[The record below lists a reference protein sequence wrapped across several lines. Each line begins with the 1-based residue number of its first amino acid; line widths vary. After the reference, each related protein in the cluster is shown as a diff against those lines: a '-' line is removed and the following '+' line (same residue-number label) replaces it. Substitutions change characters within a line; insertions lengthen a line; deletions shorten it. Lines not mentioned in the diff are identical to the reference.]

1 MAFKATENQQKAID
15 GKGNILVSAAAGSG
29 KTAVLVERVI
39 NLLTDDKRNIS
50 ADELLIV
57 TFTNAAAAEM
67 RARIE
72 KRMDEECRNNPDSSA
87 LLRQK
92 HLLSNAKICT
102 IDSFCIDLVR
112 ENFDKLGISPDFK
125 ISDGVT
131 LKQIDEAVVYEI
143 INRYI
148 AEEND
153 TFSNLVDLV
162 GGEYDEKN
170 LAELIL
176 SVYEF
181 SRQLSFPE
189 KWYDFVLESY
199 NSGKFT
205 SDSIWYEYAFETAEK
220 TVLSMRDILI
230 NLIDSIVNV
239 PVAADTFLPS
249 LQAFANDIDYLYTA
263 AKTRDWDVFYNE
275 LCSFKVA
282 SLPAARGGLS
292 AYREVKALKYAFD
305 EFKTKTVPSLFKFFY
320 ADFATI
326 NAQYMKIYPSIALF
340 VDILKEFDR
349 KVFEEYNNQNN
360 FTFHNIEHLALKLLC
375 REEDGKI
382 VVSDDGRE
390 LLDQFAE
397 VMVDEYQDTND
408 LQDNLFY
415 VLSNFEKKLFVVG
428 DVKQSIYAF
437 RGANPVN
444 FLNKKQRYIPI
455 DDADETKPQKIILA
469 NNFRTK
475 ADVCKFINYFFKMF
489 MTDKTGKIEYN
500 DEEKLIPTA
509 VYPPLPDNAV
519 RFDIIDCKGAD
530 EKTWIYEGVQIANYI
545 HEVMNEGE
553 VIRVDDTTLRRAKYG
568 DFTILLRSL
577 TNATFIISE
586 LKKQGIPVDICLDE
600 FAENREIAT
609 MLALLRV
616 IDNIDSDIELLTVL
630 MSPIFAF
637 STDALAEIRADKKD
651 GSLYSA
657 IIKAANQ
664 GNSAAKEVL
673 RRFENYRLYS
683 ATLSL
688 PDLISKLLYETEFLN
703 IITAFPDG
711 SRRKS
716 NLLILVELA
725 QQFSLNG
732 KNDLSHFV
740 KYVVG
745 LSKSGTKSAVSRNEN
760 AVKIMTIHASKGL
773 QFPVCILAG
782 TSSRF
787 NDSDAKESTCFS
799 VKYGIG
805 FKYFDEALKLPVSL
819 VSRET
824 IIKDSKNVGLEDE
837 LRLLYVALT
846 RTQDKLLV
854 TTAFKNLDTAIEKYK
869 NRLLMYGGEIS
880 SSFFKTT
887 ASFADWLLPAILLH
901 PDGAKLREAGDMLI
915 SAKDDSH
922 FSLNIIDC
930 DTLCTE
936 SQFNEASKAGADFE
950 IADRIKENVKFVY
963 PYNEILKIKSKTSVS
978 ALANKAESDK
988 FAFEAKPSF
997 MSDGNMS
1004 SAQRGTAMHKVMQY
1018 IGFSKADNIDTEI
1031 ERLYEWQFL
1040 SENEYNSLN
1049 RKALYSFFESDLFNR
1064 IKNADLVKREMRFLT
1079 EVSAN
1084 MIDKTLDSRFNDEKI
1099 IIQGAVDVCFT
1110 EKGEIVIL
1118 DFKTDR
1124 VNSLDELKNA
1134 YSDQLS
1140 LYATACS
1147 KIFKMPIKEKIIYSF
1162 NLSDSISI

>member
-1 MAFKATENQQKAID
+1 MAFKPTENQKKAIN
-15 GKGNILVSAAAGSG
+15 GQGNILVSAAAGSG

-39 NLLTDDKRNIS
+39 TLLTDEKRNVN

-67 RARIE
+67 RGRIE
-72 KRMDEECRNNPDSSA
+72 KRMDEECRNNPNSSA

-131 LKQIDEAVVYEI
+131 LKQINEAVVYEI

-148 AEEND
+148 GENND
-153 TFSNLVDLV
+153 TFSKLVDLV

-181 SRQLSFPE
+181 SRQLSYPD
-189 KWYDFVLESY
+189 KWYDLILQSY
-199 NSGKFT
+199 DNGKFT
-205 SDSIWYEYAFETAEK
+205 RDNVRYEYAFENAEA
-220 TVLSMRDILI
+220 VVSSMRDILI
-230 NLIDSIVNV
+230 SLIDSLVAV
-239 PVAADTFLPS
+239 PLAADKFLPP
-249 LQAFANDIDYLYTA
+249 LEAFAESVDDLLNA
-263 AKTRDWDVFYNE
+263 AKTRDWDVFYTTLSDFE
-275 LCSFKVA
+275 VG

-292 AYREVKALKYAFD
+292 GYREVKAVKFAFD
-305 EFKTKTVPSLFKFFY
+305 EFKDKTIPSLLKFFY
-320 ADFATI
+320 TDFKSI
-326 NAQYMKIYPSIALF
+326 NEQFIKIYPCIKLF

-349 KVFEEYNNQNN
+349 RVFEEYRLQNN
-360 FTFHNIEHLALKLLC
+360 FTFHNIEHLALQLLC
-375 REEDGKI
+375 REEEGKI

-397 VMVDEYQDTND
+397 VMVDEYQDPND

-444 FLNKKQRYIPI
+444 FLNKKQRYISI
-455 DDADETKPQKIILA
+455 DNANEDDPQKIILA

-475 ADVCKFINYFFKMF
+475 AEVCEFINYFFKMF
-489 MTDKTGKIEYN
+489 MTYKTGKIEYN
-500 DEEKLIPTA
+500 DEEKLIATA
-509 VYPPLPDNAV
+509 EYPNVANNAV
-519 RFDIIDCKGAD
+519 RFDVIDCKGAE
-530 EKTWIYEGVQIANYI
+530 EKNWTYEGAQIAKYI

-553 VIRVDDTTLRRAKYG
+553 VIRVDNNTLRRAKYG

-637 STDALAEIRADKKD
+637 TADDLAKIRADKKD

-657 IIKAANQ
+657 VIKAANN
-664 GNSAAKEVL
+664 GNAAAKDVL
-673 RRFENYRLYS
+673 SRFENYRLYAAS
-683 ATLSL
+683 LSL
-688 PDLISKLLYETEFLN
+688 PNLISKLLFDTEFLN
-703 IITAFPDG
+703 IVTAFPDG

-732 KNDLSHFV
+732 KNDLTLFV
-740 KYVVG
+740 KYVIG
-745 LSKSGTKSAVSRNEN
+745 LSKSGTKSAALKNEN

-782 TSSRF
+782 TTSHF
-787 NDSDAKESTCFS
+787 NDSDAKELTCYS

-805 FKYFDEALKLPVSL
+805 FKYFDEDLKLPFST

-846 RTQDKLLV
+846 RTQDKLLI
-854 TTAFKNLDTAIEKYK
+854 TSAFKNLDTAIEKYK

-880 SSFFKTT
+880 SAFFKTT
-887 ASFADWLLPAILLH
+887 SSFADWLLPAVLLH
-901 PDGAKLREAGDMLI
+901 TDGEKLREAGDMLLPI
-915 SAKDDSH
+915 ADNSH
-922 FSLNIIDC
+922 FSLNIINC
-930 DTLCTE
+930 DTLCGECEVTE
-936 SQFNEASKAGADFE
+936 NVTSVANNVLVEQ
-950 IADRIKENVKFVY
+950 IKENVKFVY

-978 ALANKAESDK
+978 ALANKAEIDK
-988 FAFEAKPSF
+988 FAFEATPSF
-997 MSDGNMS
+997 MNEGNMS
-1004 SAQRGTAMHKVMQY
+1004 AAQRGTAMHKVMQY
-1018 IGFSKADNIDTEI
+1018 FDFSRADDIDGEI

-1049 RKALYSFFESDLFNR
+1049 RKALYKFFESEAFKR
-1064 IKNADLVKREMRFLT
+1064 IKNAELVKREMRFLT

-1084 MIDKTLDSRFNDEKI
+1084 VLDKTLDSRFDNEKI
-1099 IIQGAVDVCFT
+1099 IIQGAVDVCFI
-1110 EKGEIVIL
+1110 EKGEVVIL

-1124 VNSLDELKNA
+1124 VDSLEELKAA

-1162 NLSDSISI
+1162 NLSDSISV